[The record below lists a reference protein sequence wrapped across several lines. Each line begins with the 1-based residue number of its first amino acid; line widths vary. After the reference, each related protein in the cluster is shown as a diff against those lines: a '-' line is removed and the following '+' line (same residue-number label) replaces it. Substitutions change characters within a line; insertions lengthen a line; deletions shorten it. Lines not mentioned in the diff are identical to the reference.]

1 MNYNNDDSEDRY
13 SRSPYRN
20 RSRSPDQRN
29 RYYRDHSRSRSRS
42 KSPRRDFNP
51 QFRDRAGSGSYRR
64 NRSPPR
70 RNSGP
75 PQMLQQVKDSS
86 QQDRRVYVGNLAYE
100 VKWHHLK
107 DFMRQAGNVLFADVL
122 LMPNGRSKGC
132 GIVEYSTR
140 EEAENAVNTLTNQEL
155 MGRVVYVREDRE
167 SEPKFSQ
174 PNLGP
179 PGARDGGRSERGGD
193 FGGSRQSG
201 GGAPGTQLFVGNLP
215 YSTGW
220 QDLKDLFREA
230 GQIVRADIMTSHDG
244 RSKGSGIVLFET
256 AEDAHR
262 AIERF
267 NGHQMGGRAIEV
279 REDRF
284 AGPPRGGPPARVART
299 PFAPAPQNPPRVP
312 SEFSDGAIGGGDP
325 SDTIFVGNLPWS
337 TADQDLYDLFETVG
351 KVTKAE
357 IQFLPDGKKAG
368 SGVVQFETPAS
379 AEISIAKFSG
389 YNYGRRDLEL
399 SYVRRTEPQIPNAPA
414 AFHE

>member
-1 MNYNNDDSEDRY
+1 
-13 SRSPYRN
+13 
-20 RSRSPDQRN
+20 
-29 RYYRDHSRSRSRS
+29 
-42 KSPRRDFNP
+42 
-51 QFRDRAGSGSYRR
+51 
-64 NRSPPR
+64 
-70 RNSGP
+70 
-75 PQMLQQVKDSS
+75 MLQQVKDSS

-179 PGARDGGRSERGGD
+179 PAGREPRERGSD
-193 FGGSRQSG
+193 FGASRQGGSG
-201 GGAPGTQLFVGNLP
+201 GTPGTQLFVGNLP

-230 GQIVRADIMTSHDG
+230 GQIIRADVMTTHDG

-256 AEDAHR
+256 SEDAHR

-267 NGHQMGGRAIEV
+267 NGHQLGGRAIEV

-284 AGPPRGGPPARVART
+284 AGGARGPPPPRGGLTRT
-299 PFAPAPQNPPRVP
+299 SFSAAPQNPPRSP
-312 SEFSDGAIGGGDP
+312 SDFSDNAIGGGDP

-351 KVTKAE
+351 KVTMAE

-399 SYVRRTEPQIPNAPA
+399 SYVRRADPRIPDAPA